1 MTVYA
6 LAFLLL
12 SAPSPRQQKEGT
24 FVEVKVAKSMSDAK
38 PFHKFKK
45 RVEGE
50 MKLSRDDDFFGRAAL
65 VCNVPIKNPTKQKLR
80 VDIHL
85 AVFDSRRMLIGTTS
99 QGSDMDPGKETQFGS
114 LMVFA
119 PLEEI
124 KKVKYAVWRIYV
136 AESKKK

>member
-1 MTVYA
+1 MTACTLA
-6 LAFLLL
+6 LLLL
-12 SAPSPRQQKEGT
+12 SAPGPAQQKEGT
-24 FVEVKVAKSMSDAK
+24 FVEVKPAKSFLDAK

-45 RVEGE
+45 KVEGE
-50 MKLSRDDDFFGRAAL
+50 MKLSIDEDFFGRSAL
-65 VCNVPIKNPTKQKLR
+65 ICNVPIKNPTKQKLR

-85 AVFDSRRMLIGTTS
+85 AVFDARRMLIGTTS
-99 QGSDMDPGKETQFGS
+99 QGSDLDPGKNTQFGS

-124 KKVKYAVWRIYV
+124 RKAKYAVWRIYV